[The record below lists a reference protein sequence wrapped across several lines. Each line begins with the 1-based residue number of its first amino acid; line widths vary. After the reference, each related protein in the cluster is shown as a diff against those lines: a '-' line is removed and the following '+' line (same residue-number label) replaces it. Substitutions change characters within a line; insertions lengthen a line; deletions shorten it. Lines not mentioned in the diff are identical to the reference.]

1 MRISLFCGTRPEA
14 IKLAP
19 VVHALQHHP
28 HLKPH
33 LCITGQHTDLL
44 TPMLEFFQLQPNV
57 HLRWERLHRS
67 LPESTSRLTE
77 AIDGYLEETKPDMV
91 LVQGDTASTFTAAL
105 TAFYHQIPLGHIEA
119 GLRTGSLQAP
129 FPEEAYRQLTTRLA
143 DLHFASTPSNRQHL
157 LDEGISA
164 EKIHLTGNTVVDALR
179 WARKQKVSSQ
189 LPPAWSSLLSS
200 NHPLVVVTCHRR
212 ESWDE
217 GMEIVGRSLRR
228 LAHHC
233 PDVQFLLP
241 LHPNPRV
248 REPLRRALSGGKERH
263 NLHLG
268 EPLAYPAML
277 ELLEAA
283 SLVMT
288 DSGGIQEEAA
298 ALKTPVLVLREKT
311 DRPEAVD
318 AGMALLVGLE
328 EGRIVSEAVRLLH
341 SAKEREQMMLGSNPF
356 GDGKAAER
364 IVETCYRFLAGLPVP
379 PLDYSGR

>member
-67 LPESTSRLTE
+67 LPELTSRLTE

-91 LVQGDTASTFTAAL
+91 LVEGDTASTFTAAL

-179 WARKQKVSSQ
+179 CSTPAISFGFRSYREQRCCSSSSPMGAKRLPTTQISESSVHSEAQLWVSQ
-189 LPPAWSSLLSS
+189 LL
-200 NHPLVVVTCHRR
+200 
-212 ESWDE
+212 
-217 GMEIVGRSLRR
+217 
-228 LAHHC
+228 
-233 PDVQFLLP
+233 
-241 LHPNPRV
+241 
-248 REPLRRALSGGKERH
+248 
-263 NLHLG
+263 
-268 EPLAYPAML
+268 
-277 ELLEAA
+277 
-283 SLVMT
+283 
-288 DSGGIQEEAA
+288 
-298 ALKTPVLVLREKT
+298 
-311 DRPEAVD
+311 
-318 AGMALLVGLE
+318 
-328 EGRIVSEAVRLLH
+328 
-341 SAKEREQMMLGSNPF
+341 
-356 GDGKAAER
+356 
-364 IVETCYRFLAGLPVP
+364 
-379 PLDYSGR
+379 